1 MRQKIRA
8 LTQLPVIK
16 QVLWFLDSYY
26 FPAAYALLAFI
37 SSLAGL
43 EIAYFA
49 VTAVIVVFVCIFS
62 RDSKPML
69 PLVFL
74 AVYGVSWV
82 HTPQPPFS
90 SDFFYNSVVQIYFL
104 CLGILL
110 VACLIFRFIVFPQDK
125 NFFKDSKLRLGIAL
139 MTAAFLLN
147 GVFFGNYTIK
157 DLPFGLL
164 IALSFFAFYI
174 FFFYTLRVDEKTAH
188 YVAYNLVLA
197 SGVIFL
203 QLCKIYLFDGV
214 IKDGSVDKDILVAGW
229 GMSNNV
235 GGMLGMLFPAWFYLA
250 FK

>member
-90 SDFFYNSVVQIYFL
+90 SDFFYNSGVQIYFL

-125 NFFKDSKLRLGIAL
+125 NFFKDRSIKELFKDALAAIKLLWSIL
-139 MTAAFLLN
+139 
-147 GVFFGNYTIK
+147 IK
-157 DLPFGLL
+157 
-164 IALSFFAFYI
+164 
-174 FFFYTLRVDEKTAH
+174 
-188 YVAYNLVLA
+188 
-197 SGVIFL
+197 
-203 QLCKIYLFDGV
+203 
-214 IKDGSVDKDILVAGW
+214 
-229 GMSNNV
+229 
-235 GGMLGMLFPAWFYLA
+235 
-250 FK
+250 